1 MSELT
6 AKISPISHG
15 QLISVSEDVYYTFY
29 RFKRYE
35 LNLEEKDSR
44 NQKVLF
50 SNLDTEKMTGE
61 EMIPDENM
69 EPVEDEAI
77 RNIMI
82 EKLKQAIVGLRPA
95 EREIL
100 DLIYFQ
106 GFSERQA
113 GALLK
118 INQSVV
124 NKKKMRALKKMR
136 FFMEHNY

>member
-50 SNLDTEKMTGE
+50 SNLDTGKMTGE

-69 EPVEDEAI
+69 EPVEDEAV

-106 GFSERQA
+106 GFQSGRQA
-113 GALLK
+113 LC
-118 INQSVV
+118 
-124 NKKKMRALKKMR
+124 
-136 FFMEHNY
+136 

>member
-1 MSELT
+1 MILGNVLNVRAYCKDIT
-6 AKISPISHG
+6 NFLRHTQCVGIGA
-15 QLISVSEDVYYTFY
+15 VYIKKKVFTV
-29 RFKRYE
+29 
-35 LNLEEKDSR
+35 LN
-44 NQKVLF
+44 
-50 SNLDTEKMTGE
+50 KMTGE

-69 EPVEDEAI
+69 EPVEDEAV

-82 EKLKQAIVGLRPA
+82 EKLKQAIVELHPA

-118 INQSVV
+118 IEQSVV
-124 NKKKMRALKKMR
+124 NKKKMRALKKCG
-136 FFMEHNY
+136 FSWNIITK

>member
-1 MSELT
+1 
-6 AKISPISHG
+6 
-15 QLISVSEDVYYTFY
+15 
-29 RFKRYE
+29 
-35 LNLEEKDSR
+35 
-44 NQKVLF
+44 
-50 SNLDTEKMTGE
+50 MTGE

-69 EPVEDEAI
+69 EPVEDEAV

-124 NKKKMRALKKMR
+124 NKKKLRALKKMR